1 MFLKQNRESIQ
12 STESSSKF
20 KIAVSFIVFKK
31 FNRYFSINLS
41 VFSGSWA
48 EGVSNNLFKHQG
60 WIKVSPLSVDQ
71 TIEQVVDD
79 AINVGA
85 EDVTG
90 IMLIEY

>member
-1 MFLKQNRESIQ
+1 M
-12 STESSSKF
+12 
-20 KIAVSFIVFKK
+20 
-31 FNRYFSINLS
+31 
-41 VFSGSWA
+41 FSGSWA

-60 WIKVSPLSVDQ
+60 LIKVSSLSVDQ